1 MLTSGPMRD
10 VIDAGGYQPSDLL
23 RGGNREK
30 NDHLTIQWLAGII
43 SEIRG
48 EVTELAASLNS
59 SAEYQKRQSLSTD
72 IEILQRDVQ
81 SLRADL
87 ENLKAVQTIN
97 SAKLRIV
104 ALSKAFPQFSTWI
117 SIEFPSE
124 SLTISESKNTSSQ
137 DNRATAP

>member
-1 MLTSGPMRD
+1 M
-10 VIDAGGYQPSDLL
+10 VDAGGYQPSDLL

-97 SAKLRIV
+97 SAKLSELDQEV
-104 ALSKAFPQFSTWI
+104 ETAKTQSLNAAAVCSEVGPHPALFVK
-117 SIEFPSE
+117 
-124 SLTISESKNTSSQ
+124 
-137 DNRATAP
+137 